1 MIKKSILQKL
11 RKDYLSP
18 SLSLSYEE
26 PLHIVKGVAQYLY
39 DKDGKK
45 YLDAINNIQH
55 VGHCHPRII
64 EAAYIQSKKLN
75 TNTRYLDEVIV
86 NYAKA
91 ITSKLPNDLNICF
104 FTNSGSESNDLALRL
119 ARNYTHN
126 PETIVLDGAYHGHLI
141 SLIEI
146 SPYKYNSPGGS
157 GCSDFVHAIPM
168 PDSFRGK
175 YRGLDTGGK
184 YANELKKILNEIKSN
199 VRKPATFIAESVMG
213 CGGQIIPPKTFF
225 KKAYQM
231 IKNSGGICIADEVQI
246 GFGRLGQNFWGFE
259 FQDIKPDIITLGKS
273 IGNGHPLSMVITNK
287 KIADRFNNGME
298 YFNSFGGNPVS
309 CAIGH
314 EVLNVIKEERL
325 QQNAHKVGTFL
336 KKMLTELKHRYSIIG
351 DVRGEGLFLGVE
363 LIKDKKTLDPEKD
376 KTHYLVNQMK
386 KKGVL
391 LSADGPDHNVIKIKP
406 PLVFNKDNATFLVE
420 TMDLILKKV

>member
-1 MIKKSILQKL
+1 MIKKSIIQKL

-26 PLHIVKGVAQYLY
+26 PLHIVKGAAQYLY

-75 TNTRYLDEVIV
+75 TNTRYLDEIIV

-91 ITSKLPNDLNICF
+91 ITAKLPNDLNICF

-119 ARNYTHN
+119 ARNYTLN

-157 GCSDFVHAIPM
+157 GPPDFVHAIPM

-175 YRGLDTGGK
+175 YRGSDTGIK

-199 VRKPATFIAESVMG
+199 VGKPATFIAESVMG
-213 CGGQIIPPKTFF
+213 CGGQIIPPKAFF

-231 IKNSGGICIADEVQI
+231 IKNSSGICIADEVQI

-259 FQDIKPDIITLGKS
+259 FQNIKPDIITLGKS

-336 KKMLTELKHRYSIIG
+336 KKMLTELKHQHSIIG

-363 LIKDKKTLDPEKD
+363 LIKDKRTLDPEKD
-376 KTHYLVNQMK
+376 KTHYLINQMK
-386 KKGVL
+386 KKGIL